1 MKQRLEAELAAIP
14 DAQVAQLRGK
24 AEAFARELTEMCAGP
39 SRCFVFCWFFV
50 VFLFLIE
57 RMVETQY
64 VLRAMI

>member
-39 SRCFVFCWFFV
+39 SRCFVFC
-50 VFLFLIE
+50 
-57 RMVETQY
+57 
-64 VLRAMI
+64 